1 MNERQRRAITWDTIE
16 RIAFQP
22 ADTPGWLRKF
32 GVSLAGF
39 WQAQNTDVNFSTDGF
54 EASFLNIACEYE
66 VVARDHYSVSIINAA
81 SDKKLSWSL
90 HVDPGYCSKASLGGA
105 QEDYPTQHVAKDLR
119 GDVSA
124 VLDGM
129 LFHPRNHCH
138 GEDMELTMSL
148 SATALPTHEVR
159 VGGGI
164 GNAFVFLTHLRYQLC
179 LLDTELRDT
188 ERSRLIEL
196 FTAAIRGKRDS
207 VPAKE
212 ILDLKRKTHGET

>member
-16 RIAFQP
+16 RLAFQP
-22 ADTPGWLRKF
+22 PDTPSWLRKF

-39 WQAQNTDVNFSTDGF
+39 WQAQNTDVNYNADGF
-54 EASFLNIACEYE
+54 EAWFLNIACEYE
-66 VVARDHYSVSIINAA
+66 VVARDQYSVSIINAA
-81 SDKKLSWSL
+81 SKRKLSWSL
-90 HVDPGYCSKASLGGA
+90 HVDPDYCSKASLVGA
-105 QEDYPTQHVAKDLR
+105 QDDYPTQHVANDLR
-119 GDVSA
+119 GDVIA

-148 SATALPTHEVR
+148 VATALPPHEVR

-179 LLDTELRDT
+179 LLDGALREA
-188 ERSRLIEL
+188 ERDRLIDL
-196 FTAAIRGKRDS
+196 FTTAIRDKRDS
-207 VPAKE
+207 VSAKE
-212 ILDLKRKTHGET
+212 ILNLKR